1 MLAGEAQAVLGLLG
15 VGHEADGDDQIVG
28 AHAAHLLA
36 IATAQPR
43 NQVNALLSVLQVVN
57 EVVGDGEGAAH
68 ADDIN
73 VVGVDDQVDGFFER
87 SVVKFAAQA
96 FDAGARSVDAF
107 AGEVAGAGL
116 LRLVGD
122 HAADALLVVLHR
134 RGFVRV
140 GAAEQRLHFAE
151 AAEAE
156 TLGEAHDGGRVHF
169 ALAGDVADAVD
180 HDPVALLADVAGDAF
195 ELARQGVVFVG
206 DQLQQALGI
215 DRGAGE

>member
-1 MLAGEAQAVLGLLG
+1 MDLINIQFQPIRHRHKQRLTQTQRRAQRTKGEGAAFVYQQYAVGEFRQGREVAVGEDQGVGLLLAGEAQAVLGFFG
-15 VGHEADGDDQIVG
+15 VGHEADGDDQIVR

-68 ADDIN
+68 PDDIN

-87 SVVKFAAQA
+87 GVVEFAAQA
-96 FDAGARSVDAF
+96 FDAGAGGVDAF

-134 RGFVRV
+134 
-140 GAAEQRLHFAE
+140 
-151 AAEAE
+151 
-156 TLGEAHDGGRVHF
+156 
-169 ALAGDVADAVD
+169 
-180 HDPVALLADVAGDAF
+180 
-195 ELARQGVVFVG
+195 
-206 DQLQQALGI
+206 
-215 DRGAGE
+215 